1 MFGYI
6 LTYAKKIVLVPN
18 ILIGCSVGAVIAG
31 SNAVDEAVGKELIW
45 YILVYI
51 YIYIFKFKAT
61 KVRNMCRLNEN

>member
-6 LTYAKKIVLVPN
+6 LTHAKKIVLVPN
-18 ILIGCSVGAVIAG
+18 IAIGCSVGAVTAG

-51 YIYIFKFKAT
+51 YIYIYLNLKPQKFEIC
-61 KVRNMCRLNEN
+61 VD